1 MTHSTSHHGTPRE
14 GGWEAGRQAC
24 EKARPEVLSGGEE
37 HVEGEE
43 KVPRLQFQ
51 EVRVQRG
58 GRSRRVEET
67 RHSACLAPHQALATD
82 KRLAAVLSAK
92 SPQPSGGGSDP
103 RGHRPVLSP
112 LAVEGS
118 QSEFLLQMPGQGEA
132 RKEGPSLGEGRWNIL
147 WGFSKRGSC
156 IRLVSEAHRGH
167 SPDPPVIAET
177 EDSSEPPHMLCLF
190 LHYLPVPTFNS

>member
-1 MTHSTSHHGTPRE
+1 MAGSETFSTTAGMTHSTSHHGTPRE

-51 EVRVQRG
+51 EVRMQRG

-82 KRLAAVLSAK
+82 KRLSCL
-92 SPQPSGGGSDP
+92 P
-103 RGHRPVLSP
+103 RVPSP
-112 LAVEGS
+112 LGEEVTPEGTDQSSALLRWKAVNQSFYCKCLAWGRLGRRVLAWGREGGT
-118 QSEFLLQMPGQGEA
+118 FYGALA
-132 RKEGPSLGEGRWNIL
+132 RGAAAFGWFQK
-147 WGFSKRGSC
+147 
-156 IRLVSEAHRGH
+156 H
-167 SPDPPVIAET
+167 T
-177 EDSSEPPHMLCLF
+177 EDTVQTPP
-190 LHYLPVPTFNS
+190 